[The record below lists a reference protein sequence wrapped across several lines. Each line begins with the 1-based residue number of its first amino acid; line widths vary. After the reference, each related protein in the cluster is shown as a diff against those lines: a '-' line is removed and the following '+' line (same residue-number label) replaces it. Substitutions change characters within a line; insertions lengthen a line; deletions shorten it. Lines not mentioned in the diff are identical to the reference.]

1 MTDPAPAGRTA
12 KRLETLRAILWALVL
27 LAAGAGLY
35 ALLNRSEPLP
45 EAAPYGDA
53 VGGPF
58 ALTAPDGSTVT
69 ERTLAGK
76 PFALFFGFT
85 RCPDVCPTTL
95 ARLAQLRE
103 RMGDDGDKF
112 EIVFVSVDPE
122 SDTPEDIG
130 RYVALFDTPILGLTG
145 TKEQIDAIVGAYHA
159 FYGKVPTEGGGYTV
173 DHTASVFL
181 MDREGKLQSI
191 IDHHESAETS
201 LDKLERLVSA

>member
-1 MTDPAPAGRTA
+1 MADPAPADRTA
-12 KRLETLRAILWALVL
+12 KRLTTLRTILWFLVL

-35 ALLNRSEPLP
+35 AFLNRSEGPP
-45 EAAPYGDA
+45 EAGTYADA

-69 ERTLAGK
+69 DRTLAGK

-103 RMGDDGDKF
+103 RMGEQGDGF
-112 EIVFVSVDPE
+112 EIIFVSVDPE

-159 FYGKVPTEGGGYTV
+159 FYEKVPTEGGGYTV

>member
-1 MTDPAPAGRTA
+1 MADPAPTDRGASR
-12 KRLETLRAILWALVL
+12 LRAMRMILWVLVL

-35 ALLNRSEPLP
+35 ALVNRSEQPP
-45 EAAPYGDA
+45 EAATYADA

-69 ERTLAGK
+69 NEALAGK
-76 PFALFFGFT
+76 PFAIFFGFT

-95 ARLAQLRE
+95 ARLAQLRQ
-103 RMGDDGDKF
+103 RMGEDGDEF

-145 TKEQIDAIVGAYHA
+145 TKEQIDTIVGAYHA
-159 FYGKVPTEGGGYTV
+159 FYEKVPTEGGGYTV

-201 LDKLERLVSA
+201 LEKLERLVSA